1 MIGTYDPWLVALSV
15 TTAVFASFTVIHLV
29 GRLYIGH
36 RLAPKALLLICA
48 IAMGG
53 GIWSM
58 HFIAMLAFNV
68 SMAVNYDLL
77 TTLISLFVAIFMTG
91 IGLITV
97 SYGQRTLPK
106 LLAGGL
112 FMGLGIAAM
121 HYIGMAAMR
130 MQASMAYDAML
141 VMVSVLIAIMTS
153 MAALWLAFNL
163 HNAWHKIAG
172 ALVMGAAISGMHYTG
187 MAATTFTPMQ
197 APIMHTSLAIE
208 PSLLAV
214 AIAVATFLYFVFAFL
229 CVLPDK
235 PFQWMAVAPPHNGQD
250 FIKKLP
256 IYQHKKVTLLNLDQV
271 IHLQA
276 DGHYTTVFMDKGR
289 HFCQLSLSELETK
302 LDPQSFIRV
311 HRSHIINIRYAKS
324 FERQLDHT
332 LVVVDGGGGADTR
345 IPVSREKVHRLRSML
360 GI

>member
-1 MIGTYDPWLVALSV
+1 MAGTYNPWLVALSV
-15 TTAVFASFTVIHLV
+15 TTAVFASFTVFHLV
-29 GRLYIGH
+29 GRLHIGH
-36 RLAPKALLLICA
+36 RLAPKTLLAICA

-68 SMAVNYDLL
+68 PMAVNYDLL

-91 IGLITV
+91 VGLITV
-97 SYGQRTLPK
+97 SYGHRTLPK

-130 MQASMAYDAML
+130 MQADMTYDFRL
-141 VMVSVLIAIMTS
+141 VMLSVLIAVSTS
-153 MAALWLAFNL
+153 TAALWLAFNL
-163 HNAWHKIAG
+163 RSAWHKVAG

-187 MAATTFTPMQ
+187 MAATAFMPMSTPM
-197 APIMHTSLAIE
+197 AHTSLAIE
-208 PSLLAV
+208 PSLLAI
-214 AIAVATFLYFVFAFL
+214 AIAVATFLYFIFAFL

-235 PFQWMAVAPPHNGQD
+235 PFQWMAVAPHNGQD

-256 IYQHKKVTLLNLDQV
+256 IYQDKKVTLLNLEQV

-289 HFCQLSLSELETK
+289 HFCQLSLSELEAK

-324 FERQLDHT
+324 FERQLDHSS
-332 LVVVDGGGGADTR
+332 VVVDGGEGDRR

-360 GI
+360 GL